1 MEQGGKNLIFIWGP
15 NAQHEN
21 EATGKLPP
29 YRVKNHIV
37 RPRRVIFLFENI
49 CSNNSETVSKIAAD
63 Q

>member
-29 YRVKNHIV
+29 YRVINHIV
-37 RPRRVIFLFENI
+37 RPRRVIFCLKTFVVTI
-49 CSNNSETVSKIAAD
+49 LRLLVK
-63 Q
+63 